1 MSSLIP
7 NPSELE
13 IFGTFFPPL
22 MVAIILAGAGMVLTT
37 QLLVRY
43 RLLRYV
49 FYPNVVLLAIT
60 GIYTVLIAT
69 FLIPA

>member
-22 MVAIILAGAGMVLTT
+22 MVAIIVATAGMVLTT
-37 QLLVRY
+37 QVLVRY

-49 FYPNVVLLAIT
+49 FYPNVVLLAII

>member
-1 MSSLIP
+1 MSSFLP

-22 MVAIILAGAGMVLTT
+22 MVSIIVALAGMVLTT
-37 QLLVRY
+37 QVLVRY